1 MKIEI
6 EVDGLKCRAECD
18 ADSHF
23 PRAEDREAV
32 NTAMYIRLC
41 NEVRAI
47 AFHLIDAK
55 YSSGKIGR

>member
-6 EVDGLKCRAECD
+6 EVDGLKCKAETD
-18 ADSHF
+18 YEEHSGYY
-23 PRAEDREAV
+23 EDDKAAYEK
-32 NTAMYIRLC
+32 LC
-41 NEVRAI
+41 SEVRAI

>member
-6 EVDGLKCRAECD
+6 EVDGLKCRAESD
-18 ADSHF
+18 VVSHH
-23 PRAEDREAV
+23 PTPAVREEI

-41 NEVRAI
+41 NEVRSI

>member
-6 EVDGLKCRAECD
+6 EVDGLKCRAESD
-18 ADSHF
+18 YEEYSGTS
-23 PRAEDREAV
+23 EDDKAAFE
-32 NTAMYIRLC
+32 RLC
-41 NEVRAI
+41 NEIRAI

>member
-6 EVDGLKCRAECD
+6 EVDGLKCSAESDVVSDYPTRAGRAEI
-18 ADSHF
+18 
-23 PRAEDREAV
+23 
-32 NTAMYIRLC
+32 NTAMYTHLC

-55 YSSGKIGR
+55 YSRGKIGR

>member
-6 EVDGLKCRAECD
+6 EVDGLKCKAETD
-18 ADSHF
+18 YEEYSGYFADDKAAF
-23 PRAEDREAV
+23 EK
-32 NTAMYIRLC
+32 LC
-41 NEVRAI
+41 AEVRAI

>member
-6 EVDGLKCRAECD
+6 EVDGLKCKAETD
-18 ADSHF
+18 YDKGSGFYEADEVAF
-23 PRAEDREAV
+23 EK
-32 NTAMYIRLC
+32 LC
-41 NEVRAI
+41 AEVRAI

>member
-18 ADSHF
+18 TDSHF

-32 NTAMYIRLC
+32 NTAMYVRLC

-55 YSSGKIGR
+55 YRGEKTRE

>member
-6 EVDGLKCRAECD
+6 EVDGMKCKAETDYDEC
-18 ADSHF
+18 SGCY
-23 PRAEDREAV
+23 EDDKEAFEK
-32 NTAMYIRLC
+32 LC
-41 NEVRAI
+41 AEVRAI